1 MIKRFYFAPFT
12 EEDGGAASGSGST
25 APSATAGEEKPTLEE
40 LLKDEA
46 LKAEYEGALADAK
59 KAWEKEAK
67 EAAEKAETDPAKL
80 AQKEVAELKAQ
91 LAAKELKEA
100 VAGMAAEKKVP
111 AAFVDYLIG
120 ADEKESA
127 ARVEAFSKQYSADV
141 AAAAK
146 AMLPGGTPKGG
157 SGGSEDAFLEGFNAK

>member
-1 MIKRFYFAPFT
+1 MFKRLFSEPLL
-12 EEDGGAASGSGST
+12 EEDGGAN
-25 APSATAGEEKPTLEE
+25 AGGGGAETKQSLAE

-59 KAWEKEAK
+59 KTWEKEAK

-80 AQKEVAELKAQ
+80 AQKKVAELEAK
-91 LAAKELKEA
+91 LAAKELREA
-100 VAGMAAEKKVP
+100 VAGMVTEKKLP

-157 SGGSEDAFLEGFNAK
+157 SGSEDAFLEGFNAK